1 MPSSLRSFRPSLPR
15 LAPRPVVRA
24 FIAAMCVTLGAC
36 SGTPALNP
44 MGATLST
51 NVKGTWK
58 DPRYSAPPMQRIF
71 VVSLMKVDPGGRK
84 AVEEAIVARLAAA
97 GVTGVPSSSVMSDDA
112 EKPGPTLEEAIVAAK
127 ADGVLLVDVK
137 AVGAYEPYTVGQ
149 TVTSLSP
156 DTMASYSYLK
166 GQNVYQ
172 PGDYKV
178 AHIVSELYLPNMGRQ
193 VWTAFTD
200 SYDAANLARNLPDFT
215 LKLVGVM
222 ARDKIIAAPP
232 KAS

>member
-1 MPSSLRSFRPSLPR
+1 MKASIDRV
-15 LAPRPVVRA
+15 LARA
-24 FIAAMCVTLGAC
+24 FIAAVALALAAC
-36 SGTPALNP
+36 SGTPSLNP

-58 DPRYSAPPMQRIF
+58 DPRYNAAPMQRIF
-71 VVSLMKVDPGGRK
+71 VVSLMKVDPGGRE
-84 AVEEAIVARLAAA
+84 AVENALVARLAAA
-97 GVTGVPSSSVMSDDA
+97 GVTGIASHTVMSNDA
-112 EKPGPTLEEAIVAAK
+112 DKPGPTLEEAILAAK

-156 DTMASYSYLK
+156 DTMASYNFLK
-166 GQNVYQ
+166 QQNVYQ
-172 PGDYKV
+172 PGDYKI
-178 AHIVSELYLPNMGRQ
+178 AHIVSELYIPSMGRQ

-222 ARDKIIAAPP
+222 ARDRMIPAPP
-232 KAS
+232 KPS